1 MALLGLSKTAW
12 SVLAVLFL
20 ALGLFGSGF
29 GMGYKISEAHHEEAE
44 REAQVAAMTKQ
55 KEISDGYAA
64 ALNEANLRQQALFD
78 DFASLRNTHISLR
91 ESIQNSLPGVSTDA
105 ELDAAVASGE
115 LFAACSERYADLAEK
130 ADKHVHDI
138 RTLQDA
144 WNAVTK

>member
-1 MALLGLSKTAW
+1 MALLGLSQTVW
-12 SVLAVLFL
+12 SVLAVLFF
-20 ALGLFGSGF
+20 AFGLFGSGF
-29 GMGYKISEAHHEEAE
+29 GMGYNYANDEWEQAESEA
-44 REAQVAAMTKQ
+44 VAAAAAKQ

-78 DFASLRNTHISLR
+78 DFSSLRDAHGRLR
-91 ESIQNSLPGVSTDA
+91 ESIQNSLPNLSTDA
-105 ELDAAVASGE
+105 ELDAAVARGE